1 MNKLIFII
9 LIIFFGFQV
18 AAQTDSGSVAIAKDT
33 TRASTRV
40 KPKPVKR
47 RTFTDSTRRAAI
59 LDSTRLSSSTNRD
72 SATPAIPDSGK
83 AISPAI
89 IVKPPVIKKPFDSF
103 YKKLLDN
110 PFLRTTAKPIY
121 LITKEHKRQGKDE
134 VFYLLSGLLLF
145 LAFIKLA
152 FSKYFSNLFRLFVQP
167 TFRQKQTREQLQQ
180 SNLPS
185 FLLNLFFVFS
195 AATYASFLIEY
206 YQLVDINYW
215 FILLYAVASLLVLYT
230 GKFIFLTFAGWVFNV
245 KEATDSYIF
254 AVYLINKILG
264 IILIPFTLILAFSSY
279 QIVNISIT
287 ISLLIIFLLFIY
299 RFILS
304 YAPVR
309 KEVKVDFF
317 HFIFYILAFE
327 IIPLLLIYKTLII
340 YLNKSA

>member
-1 MNKLIFII
+1 MVTL
-9 LIIFFGFQV
+9 
-18 AAQTDSGSVAIAKDT
+18 KDT
-33 TRASTRV
+33 TRTRTRITV
-40 KPKPVKR
+40 KPARR
-47 RTFTDSTRRAAI
+47 RTFTDSTRRAVI
-59 LDSTRLSSSTNRD
+59 FLDSNRIRSLANKD
-72 SATPAIPDSGK
+72 SATLAIADTAKTIFSEVK
-83 AISPAI
+83 I
-89 IVKPPVIKKPFDSF
+89 KPPVIKKPFDSF
-103 YKKLLDN
+103 YQKLLDN

-121 LITKEHKRQGKDE
+121 FVTNERQRQGKDE

-152 FSKYFSNLFRLFVQP
+152 FSKYVSNLFRLFVQP

-195 AATYASFLIEY
+195 AGAYVSFLIQY
-206 YQLVDINYW
+206 YHLVNIKYW
-215 FILLYAVASLLVLYT
+215 FILLYSIASLLILYT
-230 GKFIFLTFAGWVFNV
+230 GKFLFLTFAGWVFNV

-279 QIVNISIT
+279 QIVDISIT
-287 ISLLIIFLLFIY
+287 ISLLIILILFIY

-304 YAPVR
+304 YTPVR
-309 KEVKVDFF
+309 KDVKVDFF

-327 IIPLLLIYKTLII
+327 IVPLLLIYKTLII